1 MLSQEKFI
9 KISLE
14 INLFFQRI
22 MKEHLFFIETSLH
35 PFEEKNIAKAELL
48 KRSFE
53 ELLYETTLL
62 SNGAIS
68 KKFIKSNELVTP
80 YTLKAEEISSK
91 LTGASLDTNIT
102 RAQKDLISDPDFD
115 YSQWLEIHTMNIN
128 KRSLNLLYETIE
140 FKKRILQ
147 LTLDCSISIYLYPK
161 LLKHLVEEAELY
173 KEILEALLDKK
184 IPEKSL
190 CAELNFWNHIMEE
203 HAQFIDGMLDPSEDK
218 LKDLAERFIHIFE
231 KLVEECIRSSERNII
246 RKSIRATESIKDF
259 KKASI
264 EGILE
269 CEIRSVI
276 LPLLADHVLREANH
290 YLRLLK
296 SI

>member
-91 LTGASLDTNIT
+91 LTGASLDTDIT

-147 LTLDCSISIYLYPK
+147 LTLDCSISVYLYPK

>member
-1 MLSQEKFI
+1 
-9 KISLE
+9 
-14 INLFFQRI
+14 

-91 LTGASLDTNIT
+91 LTGASLDTDIT

-184 IPEKSL
+184 TPGKSL
-190 CAELNFWNHIMEE
+190 CTELNSWNHIMEE

-218 LKDLAERFIHIFE
+218 LKDLAERFINIFE

-246 RKSIRATESIKDF
+246 RKSMRATESIKDF

>member
-1 MLSQEKFI
+1 M
-9 KISLE
+9 
-14 INLFFQRI
+14 
-22 MKEHLFFIETSLH
+22 
-35 PFEEKNIAKAELL
+35 
-48 KRSFE
+48 
-53 ELLYETTLL
+53 
-62 SNGAIS
+62 
-68 KKFIKSNELVTP
+68 
-80 YTLKAEEISSK
+80 
-91 LTGASLDTNIT
+91 
-102 RAQKDLISDPDFD
+102 
-115 YSQWLEIHTMNIN
+115 
-128 KRSLNLLYETIE
+128 
-140 FKKRILQ
+140 
-147 LTLDCSISIYLYPK
+147 
-161 LLKHLVEEAELY
+161 EEAELY

-190 CAELNFWNHIMEE
+190 CTELNFWNHIMEE

>member
-147 LTLDCSISIYLYPK
+147 LTLDCSISVYLYPK

-173 KEILEALLDKK
+173 KEILGALLDKK
-184 IPEKSL
+184 TPGKSL
-190 CAELNFWNHIMEE
+190 CTELNFWNHIMEE

>member
-35 PFEEKNIAKAELL
+35 PFEGKNIAKAELL

-91 LTGASLDTNIT
+91 LTGASLDTDIT

>member
-91 LTGASLDTNIT
+91 LTGASLDTDIT

-190 CAELNFWNHIMEE
+190 CTELNFWNHIMEE

>member
-91 LTGASLDTNIT
+91 LTGASLDTDIT

-246 RKSIRATESIKDF
+246 RKSIRATGSIKDF

>member
-91 LTGASLDTNIT
+91 LTGASLDTDIT

-184 IPEKSL
+184 TPGKSL
-190 CAELNFWNHIMEE
+190 CTELNSWNHIMEE

-246 RKSIRATESIKDF
+246 RKSMRATESIKDF